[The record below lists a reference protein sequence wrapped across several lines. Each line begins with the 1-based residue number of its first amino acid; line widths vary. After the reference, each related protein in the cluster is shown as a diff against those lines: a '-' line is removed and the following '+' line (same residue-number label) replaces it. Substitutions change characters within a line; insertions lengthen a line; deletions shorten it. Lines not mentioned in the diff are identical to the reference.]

1 MSEKILVVD
10 PERCTGCRL
19 CEIICS
25 VKHTGVSNPSR
36 SRIRVIKWENEG
48 FYLPM
53 KCQQCQDAPCLAVC
67 PKGAIYQDREPNRIR
82 VNHDLCIGCR
92 SCISACPFG
101 AMGWDVSSGRVF
113 KCDLCSGDPQC
124 ARFCDMKAVDYVDA
138 RKLQLT
144 KMREAGG
151 HYAELLRRHGGYS
164 SEVR

>member
-19 CEIICS
+19 CEIVCS
-25 VKHTGVSNPSR
+25 VKHAGVSNPSR

-48 FYLPM
+48 FYLPV

-67 PKGAIYQDREPNRIR
+67 PKGAIYQDREPKRIR

-101 AMGWDVSSGRVF
+101 AMGWNVSSGRVF
-113 KCDLCSGDPQC
+113 KCDLCSGEPQC

-138 RKLQLT
+138 GRLQLT

-151 HYAELLRRHGGYS
+151 HYAELLRRHGVYKG
-164 SEVR
+164 EAQ